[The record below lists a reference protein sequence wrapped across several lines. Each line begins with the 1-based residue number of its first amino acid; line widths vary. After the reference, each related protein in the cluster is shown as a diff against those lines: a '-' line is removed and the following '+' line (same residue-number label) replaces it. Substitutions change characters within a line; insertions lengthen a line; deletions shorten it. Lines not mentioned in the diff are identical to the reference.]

1 MKQRLS
7 FESVELLILRVY
19 VAISL
24 LIHVAHLLVE
34 QFRNFMN
41 W

>member
-1 MKQRLS
+1 MRQSIS
-7 FESVELLILRVY
+7 FEKVESLILRVY
-19 VAISL
+19 VVISL
-24 LIHVAHLLVE
+24 LIHAAHLLVE